1 MCAVAVSL
9 LISWVSAPVAM
20 KQSNSGHSFGPR
32 DGRAPA
38 RIRIISTSSGAT
50 GVMKYYGK
58 VPNQIPARQELPQGV
73 KLSRNDMKCVAKQK
87 AAPGY
92 LHNARGRD
100 CCVAVVQNW
109 RTSNGIS
116 SCSSLFLTHTLR
128 RWPTVRRHQISHLY
142 TRHAPVRNH
151 ITAAARSTTGT
162 TRRPD
167 PPCQSCEN
175 AITPPLRAL
184 LGPVQRNNQRSTHP
198 SSRRRARI
206 AFPIPRLIW
215 DGNEPSLRGRDG
227 EGVVTRGGNGEGW
240 GDGGW
245 FFI

>member
-1 MCAVAVSL
+1 
-9 LISWVSAPVAM
+9 M

-116 SCSSLFLTHTLR
+116 SCSSLFLTHTH
-128 RWPTVRRHQISHLY
+128 WGGGQQSVDIKFPTY
-142 TRHAPVRNH
+142 TLATLQSE
-151 ITAAARSTTGT
+151 ITL
-162 TRRPD
+162 
-167 PPCQSCEN
+167 PP
-175 AITPPLRAL
+175 PP
-184 LGPVQRNNQRSTHP
+184 GPQPAQ
-198 SSRRRARI
+198 
-206 AFPIPRLIW
+206 
-215 DGNEPSLRGRDG
+215 
-227 EGVVTRGGNGEGW
+227 RGGQIHLVKAVRTPLHRPSERCWAPCKETIKGAPIHPA
-240 GDGGW
+240 GDEQG
-245 FFI
+245 